1 MDPGQ
6 EHPVDGRE
14 RLGQLPL
21 LSGQLSHLLFDPG
34 RDHAAAGKRL
44 RDAVGLLLSVSLS
57 KVMEHWSAVSQ
68 TGAPEPLLLTFST
81 LTLML
86 VAALA
91 CLIPAR
97 RAAAVEPITAI
108 RYE

>member
-1 MDPGQ
+1 VLRIVFVSM
-6 EHPVDGRE
+6 
-14 RLGQLPL
+14 LG
-21 LSGQLSHLLFDPG
+21 SIG
-34 RDHAAAGKRL
+34 AGV
-44 RDAVGLLLSVSLS
+44 AIGLLLSVSLN
-57 KVMEHWSAVSQ
+57 KVMAHWSAVSQ
-68 TGAPEPLLLTFST
+68 TGTPEPLLLSIST

-91 CLIPAR
+91 CLLPAR